1 MAGNAG
7 GFEHAGKAPESGRQ
21 GSRTGSSEGKMASA
35 VREYLLV
42 DGYNII
48 FSWDELKDLAK
59 DSLDGARGRLMEILS
74 NYQGIRGGTLILVFD
89 AYRVAGGQGSI
100 SKYHNIYV
108 VFTKEAETADQYIEK
123 TVHAMGRKARVTV
136 ATSDGLEQVIILG
149 QGAVRMSAR
158 MLKEEILSASAEL
171 RELYREVIQETTV
184 RSGSGLFDK
193 LSEEEAQAVQDARLG
208 RRELFDVDEDHKI
221 VKNNEKK

>member
-1 MAGNAG
+1 MC
-7 GFEHAGKAPESGRQ
+7 
-21 GSRTGSSEGKMASA
+21 
-35 VREYLLV
+35 
-42 DGYNII
+42 
-48 FSWDELKDLAK
+48 
-59 DSLDGARGRLMEILS
+59 
-74 NYQGIRGGTLILVFD
+74 IRD
-89 AYRVAGGQGSI
+89 R
-100 SKYHNIYV
+100 
-108 VFTKEAETADQYIEK
+108 
-123 TVHAMGRKARVTV
+123 
-136 ATSDGLEQVIILG
+136 VIILG

>member
-1 MAGNAG
+1 M
-7 GFEHAGKAPESGRQ
+7 
-21 GSRTGSSEGKMASA
+21 
-35 VREYLLV
+35 
-42 DGYNII
+42 
-48 FSWDELKDLAK
+48 
-59 DSLDGARGRLMEILS
+59 
-74 NYQGIRGGTLILVFD
+74 FD

-100 SKYHNIYV
+100 FQYHNIYV

-171 RELYREVIQETTV
+171 RELYREVIQETTA

-208 RRELFDVDEDHKI
+208 RRDLFDVEEDHKI

>member
-1 MAGNAG
+1 
-7 GFEHAGKAPESGRQ
+7 
-21 GSRTGSSEGKMASA
+21 
-35 VREYLLV
+35 
-42 DGYNII
+42 
-48 FSWDELKDLAK
+48 
-59 DSLDGARGRLMEILS
+59 MEILS

-193 LSEEEAQAVQDARLG
+193 LSEEEAQSVQDARLG